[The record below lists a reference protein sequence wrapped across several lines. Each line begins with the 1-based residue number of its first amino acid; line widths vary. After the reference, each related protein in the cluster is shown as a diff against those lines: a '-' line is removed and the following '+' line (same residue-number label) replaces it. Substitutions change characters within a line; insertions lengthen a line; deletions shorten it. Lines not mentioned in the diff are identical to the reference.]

1 MPHAR
6 YKKRTFFSNFL
17 GGQKQIDEP
26 QNIVAFLLLF
36 DILRYNKNM
45 QMFQDKTKIIL
56 IVFCV
61 IFFVIYSYL
70 PLSQIIQS
78 NIPMDEIGMRFNTP
92 DEVMNFHFT
101 NIFVDENKM
110 YYIEPY
116 NLIANG
122 VVFPRW
128 TKPLGDKITLG
139 TFQGIILIYG
149 SIAKVFSKFVIPFLT
164 PLFAIIGVLFFY
176 GIIKLIF
183 DRKIALISSILMLI
197 FPGFIYYA
205 SRTMFHNILF
215 FSLLLGGLY
224 FLIKLFY
231 FKDNKYIY
239 AILTG
244 LFFGLSL
251 ITRTSEIVWVLL
263 IVLIILGFNFKK
275 IRWKYLLISS
285 VIFILCFI
293 PVLSNNKALYG
304 SYLATGYSRVVSENL
319 EEISHAEQIG
329 LAEAI
334 LLPFGFHPRVI
345 VTHSIYKYFIQLFY
359 FWIILFILGLV
370 WFFKSKKTKNQKMY
384 FWFFSISSIFI
395 LIYYGSWFFQD
406 SLDPKL
412 VSIGSSYV
420 RYFLPIYIFA
430 LPFIGFLLVKL
441 WEVSKKIWNKTL
453 VVVLMFCILGL
464 SCNMI
469 YSKKPESLVQIKNN
483 LLQYRIQVKDIMSK
497 THEDDIILTDVSNDK
512 VIFPERK
519 HLIVPQNGD
528 ELKPVKLL
536 LEFTDVWFFYRSK
549 DINVEYFNENKFD
562 PYGLQIIK
570 PQEVDG
576 SGILFKVISNTEYLA
591 SHI

>member
-1 MPHAR
+1 M
-6 YKKRTFFSNFL
+6 KWLQKNKIKVIL
-17 GGQKQIDEP
+17 GT
-26 QNIVAFLLLF
+26 L
-36 DILRYNKNM
+36 
-45 QMFQDKTKIIL
+45 
-56 IVFCV
+56 CV
-61 IFFVIYSYL
+61 VFFVIYSYL

-78 NIPMDEIGMRFNTP
+78 DISVNEIGMRFNTP

-101 NIFVDENKM
+101 NISVDENKM

-116 NLIANG
+116 NLVANG

-128 TKPLGDKITLG
+128 AKPLGDKITLG

-149 SIAKVFSKFVIPFLT
+149 SIAKVFSKSVIPFLT
-164 PLFAIIGVLFFY
+164 PIFAIIGVLFFY
-176 GIIKLIF
+176 GIIKYIF
-183 DRKIALISSILMLI
+183 NRKIALISSILMFV

-205 SRTMFHNILF
+205 SRTMFHNVLF
-215 FSLLLGGLY
+215 LSLLLGGIY
-224 FLIKLFY
+224 FLLKMLDIDKIKS
-231 FKDNKYIY
+231 KYIY
-239 AILTG
+239 SVLTG

-275 IRWKYLLISS
+275 IQWKYFLISLI
-285 VIFILCFI
+285 IFILCFI
-293 PVLSNNKALYG
+293 PILSNNKALYG
-304 SYLATGYSRVVSENL
+304 SYLATGYSRVISENL

-329 LAEAI
+329 LTEAI

-359 FWIILFILGLV
+359 FWIILFIFGLV

-395 LIYYGSWFFQD
+395 VVYYGSWFFQD

-412 VSIGSSYV
+412 VSVGSSYV

-430 LPFIGFLLVKL
+430 LPFVGFLLIKL
-441 WEVSKKIWNKTL
+441 WEVRKKVWNKAL
-453 VVVLMFCILGL
+453 VVVLMLCILGF

-469 YSKKPESLVQIKNN
+469 YSEKPESLVQIKNN
-483 LLQYRIQVKDIMSK
+483 LLQHRIQAKDIVSK
-497 THEDDIILTDVSNDK
+497 THPDDIILTDVSNDK
-512 VIFPERK
+512 VVFPERK

-528 ELKPVKLL
+528 ELKPVKTL

-549 DINVEYFNENKFD
+549 DINVEYFNENKFN
-562 PYGLQIIK
+562 PYGLQIID
-570 PQEVDG
+570 PQEINGGGV
-576 SGILFKVISNTEYLA
+576 LFKVISNTEYFV
-591 SHI
+591 INI